1 MIQQEGMCGVESKR
15 VEGMK
20 LLNNVR
26 RCRFDAGEMSQQEL
40 ADRVGVTRMT
50 VYSIEKGR
58 YVPSAAL
65 ALKIARVFGKPV
77 EEIFSLPDEEGD
89 EA

>member
-1 MIQQEGMCGVESKR
+1 MDSKKSAD
-15 VEGMK
+15 MK

-50 VYSIEKGR
+50 IYSIEKGR
-58 YVPSAAL
+58 YVPSAEL
-65 ALKIARVFGKPV
+65 ALKIARVFGKPM
-77 EEIFSLPDEEGD
+77 EAIFSLPEEEGD
-89 EA
+89 EV

>member
-1 MIQQEGMCGVESKR
+1 MESKR
-15 VEGMK
+15 GDGMK

-26 RCRFDAGEMSQQEL
+26 RCRFDAEEMSQQEL

-50 VYSIEKGR
+50 IYSIEKGR

>member
-1 MIQQEGMCGVESKR
+1 MDSKKSAD
-15 VEGMK
+15 MK

-50 VYSIEKGR
+50 IYSIEKGR

-65 ALKIARVFGKPV
+65 ALKIARVFEKPM